1 MQSRQPRDAYLNGV
15 VNSLRRITQAIRLS
29 SSVVQDKL
37 GITGAQLFVLQ
48 ELARSPGASLRE
60 LADRTLTDQSSVS
73 VVVSR
78 LVDGG
83 QVMRR
88 TSATDARR
96 TELTLTSAGRA
107 LLRRAPAL
115 AQTRLVAA
123 LRAEPVSRLRITAG
137 VLARVAEELGG
148 ARAPAPMFFE
158 PAPGKRRTAA
168 YRRTRRPARGRG
180 RTA

>member
-1 MQSRQPRDAYLNGV
+1 MESPQRRDGYLNEV

-48 ELARSPGASLRE
+48 QLAEVPGASLRE

-78 LVDGG
+78 LVEGG
-83 QVMRR
+83 QVVRR
-88 TSATDARR
+88 ISATDARR
-96 TELTLTSAGRA
+96 TELSLSGAGRA
-107 LLRRAPAL
+107 LLRRAPEL

-137 VLARVAEELGG
+137 VLARVAGELGG

-158 PAPGKRRTAA
+158 PAAGKRRTAVD
-168 YRRTRRPARGRG
+168 RRRKRPSQSRGS
-180 RTA
+180 TP

>member
-1 MQSRQPRDAYLNGV
+1 MESPQRRDGYLNEV

-48 ELARSPGASLRE
+48 QLAEVPGASLRE

-78 LVDGG
+78 LVEGG
-83 QVMRR
+83 QVVRR
-88 TSATDARR
+88 ISATDARR
-96 TELTLTSAGRA
+96 TELSLSGAGRA
-107 LLRRAPAL
+107 LLRRAPEL

-123 LRAEPVSRLRITAG
+123 LRVEPVSRLRITAG
-137 VLARVAEELGG
+137 VLARVAGELGG

-158 PAPGKRRTAA
+158 PAAGKRRTAVD
-168 YRRTRRPARGRG
+168 RRRKRPSQSRGS
-180 RTA
+180 TP

>member
-1 MQSRQPRDAYLNGV
+1 MESWQHRDTHLNGV

-29 SSVVQDKL
+29 SSVVQDRL

-48 ELARSPGASLRE
+48 ELAELPGASLRE

-83 QVMRR
+83 QVARR
-88 TSATDARR
+88 ISSVDARR
-96 TELTLTSAGRA
+96 TELTLTAAGRV
-107 LLRRAPAL
+107 LLRRAPEL

-123 LRAEPVSRLRITAG
+123 LRAEPVARLRVTAS
-137 VLARVAEELGG
+137 VLARVAGELSSTSE
-148 ARAPAPMFFE
+148 PAPMFFE
-158 PAPGKRRTAA
+158 PAADKRRAA
-168 YRRTRRPARGRG
+168 ARRRTRGPQRGR
-180 RTA
+180 RSSR